1 MVIIEEVSLGVLVS
15 FEEHG
20 YVLGGTS
27 GKDSLLLKALNS
39 DNNIA
44 DRCQYD
50 LLALLRAITSICE
63 VTAVQ
68 HNKIL
73 VGVRAAGRVNLSGH

>member
-1 MVIIEEVSLGVLVS
+1 MVIIEEISLSVLVS

-20 YVLGGTS
+20 YVLGGAS

-44 DRCQYD
+44 DRCQDD
-50 LLALLRAITSICE
+50 LLALLRPITCICK

-68 HNKIL
+68 HNEIL
-73 VGVRAAGRVNLSGH
+73 VGVRAAG